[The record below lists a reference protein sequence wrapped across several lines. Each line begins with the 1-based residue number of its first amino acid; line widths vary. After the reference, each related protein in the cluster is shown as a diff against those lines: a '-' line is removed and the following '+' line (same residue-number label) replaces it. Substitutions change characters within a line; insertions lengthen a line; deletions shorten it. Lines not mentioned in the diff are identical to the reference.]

1 VPLVYLDQNAL
12 IELGVKARKTD
23 FRGRLDGII
32 ASGAMIAV
40 FSTWRLIETANT
52 NNLAN
57 AVELAEFIDSLKPT
71 WLLERRNIQK
81 LDVQEDFWRF
91 LGMDFQNRSRVG
103 SRSAVIAALNG
114 QADAP
119 KFNIPSRDFVEQWI
133 SHPDQLDVLKKA
145 YADNTTALIAIRE
158 AVKTGKMTEEL
169 KRRTDQAFVRGLL
182 SPVTPNRVAVGAELV
197 HDYIGEVNL
206 NGIPSLAIETAI
218 AYHQWDDV
226 GGTDRNTLIDKF
238 HLISALPYVDEIV
251 SRDKFF
257 QKVFPVVQATGH
269 VRATLVENAVFLAR
283 F

>member
-1 VPLVYLDQNAL
+1 VA
-12 IELGVKARKTD
+12 
-23 FRGRLDGII
+23 
-32 ASGAMIAV
+32 
-40 FSTWRLIETANT
+40 LIETANT

>member
-40 FSTWRLIETANT
+40 FSTWHLIETANT

>member
-1 VPLVYLDQNAL
+1 MPLVYLDQNAL

-40 FSTWRLIETANT
+40 FSTWHLIETANT

>member
-1 VPLVYLDQNAL
+1 MA
-12 IELGVKARKTD
+12 
-23 FRGRLDGII
+23 
-32 ASGAMIAV
+32 
-40 FSTWRLIETANT
+40 LIETANT

-197 HDYIGEVNL
+197 HDYIGKVNL